1 MGKDYY
7 STLGVDKNVD
17 DKTLKKAYRKLSKKY
32 HPDVNKDNPQA
43 EEKFK
48 EIAEAYDVLSDPQ
61 KKQNYDNFG
70 SADGRGGNPFGDG
83 FDVNDIF
90 ESFFGGNNNQNPFGR
105 RSRQQKGGDIRVK
118 VKLTL
123 EEVFSGVHKKIKYR
137 RNKSCGECNGSG
149 GDSSRCVTCAGR
161 GVVVGVQNTPFGRI
175 KTNVSCP
182 KCNGNGEIITKSC
195 KSCGTQGVKL
205 NEELVEFDIPKGI
218 MEGEQLIIR
227 GKGNSVK
234 KGINGDLIINI
245 VEVPHELFNRKNI
258 DIHQRIYLTYK
269 ELILGTP
276 KEIKTID
283 GLIRITIK
291 EGTDVGHVL
300 RVPGKGIKRNNQ
312 QGDMMVEVWLE
323 IPKELSEEE
332 KVKIEELNI

>member
-17 DKTLKKAYRKLSKKY
+17 DKTLKKAYRTLSKKY

-61 KKQNYDNFG
+61 KKQNYDTFG
-70 SADGRGGNPFGDG
+70 SSDGRGGNPFGGG

-90 ESFFGGNNNQNPFGR
+90 ESFFGGNAQNPFGGGR
-105 RSRQQKGGDIRVK
+105 GRQQKGSDIRVN

-123 EEVFSGVHKKIKYR
+123 EEVYSGVHKKIKYR

-149 GDSSRCVTCAGR
+149 GDASRCVTCGGK
-161 GVVVGVQNTPFGRI
+161 GVVVGVQSTPFGKI
-175 KTNVSCP
+175 KSNISCP
-182 KCNGNGEIITKSC
+182 QCNGNGEVITKAC

-205 NEELVEFDIPKGI
+205 REELLEFDVPQGI
-218 MEGEQLIIR
+218 MEGEHLIIR

-234 KGINGDLIINI
+234 KGINGDLIVNI
-245 VEVPHELFNRKNI
+245 MELPHEIFKRKNI
-258 DIHQRIYLTYK
+258 DIHQRISLTFK
-269 ELILGTP
+269 EIILGTP

-283 GLIRITIK
+283 GIIRINIK
-291 EGTDVGHVL
+291 EGTDIGHIL
-300 RVPGKGIKRNNQ
+300 RVPGKGLKRNNQ
-312 QGDMMVEVWLE
+312 LGDMMVEVWVE
-323 IPKELSEEE
+323 VPKELTEEE
-332 KVKIEELNI
+332 KSKLEEINI